1 MHPFRR
7 LAPRKSP
14 RAALVH
20 GWCPVGLKRITAADA
35 IARLSS
41 FNTVIDARSES
52 EYAED
57 HLPGAS
63 NWPVLNDKERA
74 LIGTEYKQV
83 SPFDARKHGAS
94 LAATNIARLIQA
106 QVMDKPRSWQP
117 LVYCW
122 RGGQRSGSLSLVLSE
137 IGFQVTVLEGGYRE
151 FRRAVLTE
159 LQALPDQLHFRV
171 LCGRT
176 GSAKSR
182 LLRELGEQGAQILD
196 LEGMACHRGSVL
208 GLEPGQ
214 PQPSQKAFDSRL
226 WQALRQLDPTKP
238 VYTEGESRLIGRLRL
253 PQELMDRIRA
263 ATVLQVQM
271 SLPAR
276 VNFLLQ
282 DYVHFVHDAESLCRR
297 LDALVDLR
305 GRATVQHWQQ
315 QARSNQWAEMVGE
328 LLSTHYDPSYLKSI
342 RQHFSTFDTAQ
353 VVDLPDAERSTLQDA
368 ARRLLAS

>member
-1 MHPFRR
+1 M
-7 LAPRKSP
+7 
-14 RAALVH
+14 
-20 GWCPVGLKRITAADA
+20 GLKRITAADA

-137 IGFQVTVLEGGYRE
+137 IGFQVAVLEGGYRE

-297 LDALVDLR
+297 LDALIDLR